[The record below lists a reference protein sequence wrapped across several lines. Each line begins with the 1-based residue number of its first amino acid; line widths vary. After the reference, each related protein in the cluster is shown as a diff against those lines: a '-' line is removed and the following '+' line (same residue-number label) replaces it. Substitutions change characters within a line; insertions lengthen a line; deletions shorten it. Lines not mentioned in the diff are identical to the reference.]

1 MKIEGFQK
9 EEFLREFERAMAEV
23 VGVEDVRRMVE
34 EGLRMDVE
42 PLKILEAMRKG
53 LDDVGRK
60 YEEGEYFL
68 MELILSGLMA
78 SEVAALLKP
87 YLRAQTRQSMG
98 KVVIGTVEG
107 DLHDIGKNIVATM
120 LSAGGFEVIDLGVD
134 VTAEKFVEAVEKEKP
149 DILAMSVLL
158 SIGLPHMAEVIR
170 RLEKV
175 GLRNR
180 IKIMVGGRPVTEEY
194 ARQIGADAYGS
205 DAIEALRIAQEWM
218 RGKDLERS
226 GEDKKKDNDDVR

>member
-1 MKIEGFQK
+1 MEK
-9 EEFLREFERAMAEV
+9 ESFLKDFERAMADV
-23 VGVEDVRRMVE
+23 VGVEEIRRRVI
-34 EGLRMDVE
+34 EGLHMNLE
-42 PLKILEAMRKG
+42 PLQILEAMRRG
-53 LDDVGRK
+53 LDEVGRK

-87 YLRAQTRQSMG
+87 YLRAQSPQSKG

-158 SIGLPHMAEVIR
+158 SIGLPHMAEVIK
-170 RLEKV
+170 RLEEV

-180 IKIMVGGRPVTEEY
+180 VKIMVGGRPVTEEY

-218 RGKDLERS
+218 RAKEELGKS
-226 GEDKKKDNDDVR
+226 V